1 MCEALRKHPEVNIDA
16 LLQGQPFSPK
26 VQGPEAQSAIGPD
39 DVKLIRR
46 LVTRLQDND
55 HLDEFELIYRSGRV
69 KMDGGL
75 DLVFPEEMKL
85 LERLAGLKRPR
96 RHSDWAVPAAAN
108 RSHRTNAM
116 VEAEMKPLR
125 WR

>member
-1 MCEALRKHPEVNIDA
+1 MPCCRSS
-16 LLQGQPFSPK
+16 PFSSK

-39 DVKLIRR
+39 EAKLIRR
-46 LVTRLQDND
+46 LVTRLRDSD

-85 LERLAGLKRPR
+85 LERLAGLEGGLGNIDGAYRDK
-96 RHSDWAVPAAAN
+96 HSIAY
-108 RSHRTNAM
+108 
-116 VEAEMKPLR
+116 
-125 WR
+125 